1 MYDKG
6 LDARLRN
13 LARHTLCDTL
23 STRKEELPQDLC
35 QDAVNALADLPNSTV
50 WTSKDKMLCAMKVE
64 SMLLRWM
71 PPSESVGSDH
81 SDYEYEYG

>member
-35 QDAVNALADLPNSTV
+35 QDAVNALADLELNCMDI
-50 WTSKDKMLCAMKVE
+50 K
-64 SMLLRWM
+64 R
-71 PPSESVGSDH
+71 
-81 SDYEYEYG
+81 